1 MNLAVL
7 ISLTVYSQLCGRV
20 KQKGPARLLKR
31 SLVSQAASI
40 FVTRLKMCPHAIPI
54 TPHPLLFPPWL
65 LSLRPSLHLQRIAC
79 PLLKPFP
86 LLGAHCSGVARRWLG
101 PHLDTGG
108 SRGVGYRV
116 STDGG
121 NLKVH
126 MTVFKSKIH
135 QALEGI
141 GAYKWTNDLFLFF
154 SLEPFLET
162 EVKLAQ
168 LLLKHL

>member
-1 MNLAVL
+1 MTE
-7 ISLTVYSQLCGRV
+7 SRC
-20 KQKGPARLLKR
+20 KKCPARLLKR

-65 LSLRPSLHLQRIAC
+65 LSLHPSLHLQRIAC

-116 STDGG
+116 SADGG
-121 NLKVH
+121 NVKVH
-126 MTVFKSKIH
+126 MSVLKIK
-135 QALEGI
+135 QALKGI
-141 GAYKWTNDLFLFF
+141 GAYIWTHKWTNDLCFF
-154 SLEPFLET
+154 FPPET
-162 EVKLAQ
+162 FP
-168 LLLKHL
+168 

>member
-1 MNLAVL
+1 MTE
-7 ISLTVYSQLCGRV
+7 SRCSRV
-20 KQKGPARLLKR
+20 KQKCPARLLKR

-65 LSLRPSLHLQRIAC
+65 LSLHRSLHLQRIAC

-101 PHLDTGG
+101 PHLDTGD

-116 STDGG
+116 SADGG
-121 NLKVH
+121 NLKVL
-126 MTVFKSKIH
+126 MSVFKNKICK
-135 QALEGI
+135 ALEGI
-141 GAYKWTNDLFLFF
+141 GAYIWTQSVD
-154 SLEPFLET
+154 
-162 EVKLAQ
+162 K
-168 LLLKHL
+168 